1 MGNEHKKQLIEA
13 YNNDKYN
20 SVKFNFSLESL
31 LSDIELSPII
41 HNSYLQTINRYC
53 QYLDQT
59 KFKQN
64 LDYLISKLFSISP
77 ILNQENDIY
86 LSLSCIYGAF
96 LGDSMGTFCEDKP
109 LNKLNHER
117 IYNKESNTF
126 LIPGTVTDDSEMA
139 MSFSFAILDSPQ
151 LSILDQNIIFYYYG
165 KWAYSEP
172 ISMGNTTSNSL
183 FQFNIEK
190 DNIMKKNIFSENIK
204 NKIYEINKEMKSN
217 GFLMRLSTFI
227 VWFYYMNKDKLKILF
242 SNNNYIQI
250 YTDIKNII
258 VKDIEI
264 THPNYENVIAGTIY
278 AFIGLCSMF
287 CYKASDILE
296 KVNTLLNNESFNN
309 KDNYIEIGVK
319 NIIEDC
325 LEEYKKENF
334 DKYIYFESINEK
346 SGCYIHAFKLVFY
359 YLYIFDKLNDN
370 KNIENVYSYII
381 KEICDFGG
389 DTDTNCCIV
398 GCIIGPMIGFF
409 NFEKK
414 YFDIFIHYYSDV
426 RIHYTNAFMYYFVK
440 YLDDSKII
448 TDKKDNNNE
457 NRIKFN
463 YISFLYYMIIGD
475 IDNIL

>member
-126 LIPGTVTDDSEMA
+126 LNPGTVTDDSEMA

-165 KWAYSEP
+165 IWAYSEP

-227 VWFYYMNKDKLKILF
+227 V
-242 SNNNYIQI
+242 
-250 YTDIKNII
+250 
-258 VKDIEI
+258 
-264 THPNYENVIAGTIY
+264 
-278 AFIGLCSMF
+278 
-287 CYKASDILE
+287 
-296 KVNTLLNNESFNN
+296 
-309 KDNYIEIGVK
+309 
-319 NIIEDC
+319 
-325 LEEYKKENF
+325 
-334 DKYIYFESINEK
+334 
-346 SGCYIHAFKLVFY
+346 
-359 YLYIFDKLNDN
+359 
-370 KNIENVYSYII
+370 
-381 KEICDFGG
+381 
-389 DTDTNCCIV
+389 
-398 GCIIGPMIGFF
+398 
-409 NFEKK
+409 
-414 YFDIFIHYYSDV
+414 
-426 RIHYTNAFMYYFVK
+426 
-440 YLDDSKII
+440 
-448 TDKKDNNNE
+448 
-457 NRIKFN
+457 
-463 YISFLYYMIIGD
+463 
-475 IDNIL
+475 